1 MANANVGIQVLPS
14 VSEEYVYGV
23 VDEVIQIIQDSGV
36 KYEVGPL
43 ETTMEGDLDELMEI
57 VKDAQKICIQ
67 AGAGSVIS
75 VVKIQYRPE
84 GVSMDEK
91 VAKHR

>member
-1 MANANVGIQVLPS
+1 MANANVGLQVLPS
-14 VSEEYVYGV
+14 VADEYVYGV
-23 VDEVIQIIQDSGV
+23 VDQVIQMIQDSGV

-57 VKDAQKICIQ
+57 VKEAQKVCIQ
-67 AGAGSVIS
+67 AGAGNVVS

>member
-1 MANANVGIQVLPS
+1 MANANVSIQVLPS

-23 VDEVIQIIQDSGV
+23 VDQVIQMIHNSGV

-43 ETTMEGDLDELMEI
+43 ETTMEGDLDELLEI
-57 VKDAQKICIQ
+57 VKEAQKVCIQ
-67 AGAGSVIS
+67 AGVGNVMS

>member
-1 MANANVGIQVLPS
+1 MANANVGLQVLPS
-14 VSEEYVYGV
+14 VPEEYVYGV

-57 VKDAQKICIQ
+57 VKKAQKVCIQ

-84 GVSMDEK
+84 GVSMNEK
-91 VAKHR
+91 VEKHR

>member
-1 MANANVGIQVLPS
+1 MANANIGLQVIPS

-23 VDEVIQIIQDSGV
+23 VDQVIQLIQDSGV

-43 ETTMEGDLDELMEI
+43 ETTMEGDLDELMDI
-57 VKDAQKICIQ
+57 VKEAQKVCIQ
-67 AGAGSVIS
+67 SGAGSVIS
-75 VVKIQYRPE
+75 MVKIQYRPE

-91 VAKHR
+91 VEKHR

>member
-1 MANANVGIQVLPS
+1 MANANVGLQVLPS

-57 VKDAQKICIQ
+57 VKEAQKICIQ

>member
-1 MANANVGIQVLPS
+1 MANANIGLQVIPS

-23 VDEVIQIIQDSGV
+23 VDQVIQLIQDSGV

-57 VKDAQKICIQ
+57 VKEAQKVCIQ
-67 AGAGSVIS
+67 SGAGSVIS
-75 VVKIQYRPE
+75 MVKIQYRPE

-91 VAKHR
+91 VEKHR

>member
-1 MANANVGIQVLPS
+1 MANANVGLQVLPS
-14 VSEEYVYGV
+14 VADEYVYGV
-23 VDEVIQIIQDSGV
+23 VDQVIQMIQDSGV

-57 VKDAQKICIQ
+57 VKEAQKVCIQ
-67 AGAGSVIS
+67 AGAGNVMS